1 MDTLTD
7 TIRRYRDLLE
17 EALEMYWLYLDDAG
31 LESSARID
39 EITLKI
45 MEELHPEKVQFARE
59 KAEKYRQGFCTP
71 GDLLMIILAFE
82 DPNEDKKP

>member
-31 LESSARID
+31 LESSDRIE
-39 EITLKI
+39 EIAFKI
-45 MEELHPEKVQFARE
+45 MEEIHPEKAQFARE
-59 KAEKYRQGFCTP
+59 KAKKYGRDSCTP
-71 GDLLMIILAFE
+71 GNLLMIILAFE